1 MTMTLD
7 SGNHDLVGLPLWST
21 SNFNDKYVQR
31 PLSVGTGAF
40 SKVYLGSDI
49 AKSAKVAIK
58 VIDRSTLFDE
68 EEKRLVAEIE
78 ILGELS
84 HANIITIHD
93 AYCEAESYRII
104 LEYMNGGDLLGI
116 IEKENSLDER
126 NARDICYSLVSAI
139 THLHT
144 HSIAHRDIKP
154 ENILVSS
161 SGDDLVVKLGDF
173 GFSKKEI
180 TPNCLVTLC
189 GTPSYAAPEVLT
201 GRPYGVKCDLWSAG
215 VLAFVLMGGYQPF
228 HSTNDDEIKN
238 LIVEGDFEFDDKY
251 WSHISDAA
259 KDFIEDLLIVDP
271 DDRAEAEDLMS
282 HSWFSEDNLLST
294 VPSDSPKP
302 VFFMIGSQR
311 SGSNWL
317 RTMLDQ
323 REDLVGPHPPHVMR
337 EFMPLISKF
346 GDLSQE
352 ENFNI
357 LVDHVCTFVERNQ
370 VPWNDKYGLPI
381 TFCRQKVCDQAKASC
396 ERIKLQEQGDL
407 DNELYLLSIF
417 DSLMD
422 FFADANG
429 KELWMC
435 KSMGMSAYHTSL
447 LKFYGQRR
455 LRYIYLVRD
464 PRDVAM
470 SFMNTPVGDKHYYA
484 IVKKWAKLQE
494 QAIAILESTPDII
507 FNIKYEE
514 LLENKE
520 DVISCIYDFIG
531 DRRFGGVKRQAS
543 VMSIAPVAASVNQ
556 AKRGGESFKAHT
568 LSQH

>member
-1 MTMTLD
+1 MILTL
-7 SGNHDLVGLPLWST
+7 LCVVFLPLVS
-21 SNFNDKYVQR
+21 Y
-31 PLSVGTGAF
+31 
-40 SKVYLGSDI
+40 
-49 AKSAKVAIK
+49 KS
-58 VIDRSTLFDE
+58 
-68 EEKRLVAEIE
+68 
-78 ILGELS
+78 
-84 HANIITIHD
+84 
-93 AYCEAESYRII
+93 
-104 LEYMNGGDLLGI
+104 
-116 IEKENSLDER
+116 
-126 NARDICYSLVSAI
+126 
-139 THLHT
+139 
-144 HSIAHRDIKP
+144 DIKP

-173 GFSKKEI
+173 GFSKREV

-189 GTPSYAAPEVLT
+189 GTPSYVAPEILME
-201 GRPYGVKCDLWSAG
+201 RPYGVKCDVWSAG

-228 HSTNDDEIKN
+228 HGKNEDEVKN
-238 LIVEGDFEFDDKY
+238 LIVKGDFNFDDKY

-259 KDFIEDLLIVDP
+259 KDFIDDLLVVDP

-282 HSWFSEDNLLST
+282 HSWFSEDIVLSND
-294 VPSDSPKP
+294 PEDSSDISKKKP

-346 GDLSQE
+346 GDLSQD
-352 ENFNI
+352 ENFNV

-370 VPWNDKYGLPI
+370 VPWNDKYGQPI
-381 TFCRQKVCDQAKASC
+381 IFCRQTVCDQAKASC
-396 ERIKLQEQGDL
+396 ERVKNQEQGEL

-447 LKFYGQRR
+447 LKFYGERR

-470 SFMNTPVGDKHYYA
+470 SFMKTPVGDKHHYA
-484 IVKKWAKLQE
+484 IVKKWAKLQK
-494 QAIAILESTPDII
+494 QAIAILDDTPDVII
-507 FNIKYEE
+507 NIKYEE
-514 LLENKE
+514 LLEDKE
-520 DVISCIYDFIG
+520 NVI
-531 DRRFGGVKRQAS
+531 R
-543 VMSIAPVAASVNQ
+543 
-556 AKRGGESFKAHT
+556 
-568 LSQH
+568 

>member
-1 MTMTLD
+1 M
-7 SGNHDLVGLPLWST
+7 SCFFHFHLVRT
-21 SNFNDKYVQR
+21 
-31 PLSVGTGAF
+31 
-40 SKVYLGSDI
+40 
-49 AKSAKVAIK
+49 KS
-58 VIDRSTLFDE
+58 
-68 EEKRLVAEIE
+68 
-78 ILGELS
+78 
-84 HANIITIHD
+84 
-93 AYCEAESYRII
+93 
-104 LEYMNGGDLLGI
+104 
-116 IEKENSLDER
+116 
-126 NARDICYSLVSAI
+126 
-139 THLHT
+139 
-144 HSIAHRDIKP
+144 DIKP
-154 ENILVSS
+154 ENILISS

-173 GFSKKEI
+173 GFSKREI

-189 GTPSYAAPEVLT
+189 GTPSYVAPEILME
-201 GRPYGVKCDLWSAG
+201 RPYGVKCDLWSAG

-228 HSTNDDEIKN
+228 HVHGKSKNEDEIKN
-238 LIVEGDFEFDDKY
+238 LIVKGDFSFDDKY
-251 WSHISDAA
+251 WSHITDAA
-259 KDFIEDLLIVDP
+259 KDFIDDLLVVDP
-271 DDRAEAEDLMS
+271 GNRAEAEDLMS
-282 HSWFSEDNLLST
+282 HSWFSEDIMLST
-294 VPSDSPKP
+294 APNDSSNSNKKL

-346 GDLSQE
+346 GDLSQD

-370 VPWNDKYGLPI
+370 VPWNDKYGQRI
-381 TFCRQKVCDQAKASC
+381 IFCRQTVCDQAKASC

-422 FFADANG
+422 YFADANG

-435 KSMGMSAYHTSL
+435 KSMGMSAYHNSL

-470 SFMNTPVGDKHYYA
+470 SFMKTPVGDKHYYA

-494 QAIAILESTPDII
+494 QDIAILEDTPEII
-507 FNIKYEE
+507 FNVKYEE
-514 LLENKE
+514 LLEDKE
-520 DVISCIYDFIG
+520 NVI
-531 DRRFGGVKRQAS
+531 R
-543 VMSIAPVAASVNQ
+543 
-556 AKRGGESFKAHT
+556 
-568 LSQH
+568 

>member
-1 MTMTLD
+1 MSCSFHFHHT
-7 SGNHDLVGLPLWST
+7 
-21 SNFNDKYVQR
+21 
-31 PLSVGTGAF
+31 
-40 SKVYLGSDI
+40 
-49 AKSAKVAIK
+49 KS
-58 VIDRSTLFDE
+58 
-68 EEKRLVAEIE
+68 
-78 ILGELS
+78 
-84 HANIITIHD
+84 
-93 AYCEAESYRII
+93 
-104 LEYMNGGDLLGI
+104 
-116 IEKENSLDER
+116 
-126 NARDICYSLVSAI
+126 
-139 THLHT
+139 
-144 HSIAHRDIKP
+144 DIKP

-161 SGDDLVVKLGDF
+161 SGNDLVVKLGDF
-173 GFSKKEI
+173 GFSKREV

-189 GTPSYAAPEVLT
+189 GTPSYVAPEILMKHQ
-201 GRPYGVKCDLWSAG
+201 YGVKCDVWSTG

-228 HSTNDDEIKN
+228 HGKNEDEIKN
-238 LIVEGDFEFDDKY
+238 LIVKGDFNFDDKY

-259 KDFIEDLLIVDP
+259 KDFIDDLLVVDP

-282 HSWFSEDNLLST
+282 HSWFSEDIVLPNDPEDS
-294 VPSDSPKP
+294 SDSNKKP

-337 EFMPLISKF
+337 EFLPLISKF
-346 GDLSQE
+346 GDLSQD

-370 VPWNDKYGLPI
+370 VPWNDKYGQRI
-381 TFCRQKVCDQAKASC
+381 IFCRQTVCDQAKASC
-396 ERIKLQEQGDL
+396 ERIKLQEQGEL

-447 LKFYGQRR
+447 LKFYGERR

-470 SFMNTPVGDKHYYA
+470 SFMKTPVGDKHYYA
-484 IVKKWAKLQE
+484 IVKKWAKLQK
-494 QAIAILESTPDII
+494 QAIAILHDTPDII
-507 FNIKYEE
+507 TNFKYEE
-514 LLENKE
+514 LLEDKE
-520 DVISCIYDFIG
+520 NVI
-531 DRRFGGVKRQAS
+531 R
-543 VMSIAPVAASVNQ
+543 
-556 AKRGGESFKAHT
+556 
-568 LSQH
+568 